1 MKKLFILALLAFL
14 VCSCFAED
22 NNSAYNTL
30 VETTAKAYNIGSM
43 VASLVSNKAKDIN
56 DEYEIADNIKKF
68 IKDKGFDKKVERFG
82 KSTDEFVNDV
92 KKQIKKESKK

>member
-1 MKKLFILALLAFL
+1 MKKLFILVILAFL
-14 VCSCFAED
+14 VCSSFAED
-22 NNSAYNTL
+22 NNSTYNTL

-43 VASLVSNKAKDIN
+43 VASLIRNKAKDIN
-56 DEYEIADNIKKF
+56 DEYEVTDNIKKF

-82 KSTDEFVNDV
+82 KSTEEFVNDV